1 MLQKKKKFFYLRK
14 TNEQTKKL
22 NLFYI
27 YLIKSFIN
35 RRELNKRERERENKG
50 KMQQTYTNI

>member
-35 RRELNKRERERENKG
+35 RRELNKRERERK
-50 KMQQTYTNI
+50 